1 MEPVEHA
8 RQVRRWDADAVIPDA
23 DPDLPILP
31 PGPHLDGAFLVA
43 VLEAVVDEVVDEL
56 FDTPMVEAAGQ
67 RVAGVDDDPL
77 LLGPGAL
84 AGSAYDGRQIDRL
97 APHLAPAPL
106 APRGDQ

>member
-43 VLEAVVDEVVDEL
+43 VLEAVVDEAVDEL
-56 FDTPMVEAAGQ
+56 FDTPRAEAAGQ
-67 RVAGVDDDPL
+67 RVAAFDDDPPR
-77 LLGPGAL
+77 LGPGAL
-84 AGSAYDGRQIDRL
+84 ARSAHDGRATD
-97 APHLAPAPL
+97 PPAPQ
-106 APRGDQ
+106 P